1 MAEMGKEELPEES
14 KLACQPLKALLRRCQ
29 RRSTAPENSELKPG
43 RKNSQVL
50 HSYPLTDTCHFA
62 GLEHGGASEVAPSLE
77 EPELSRVGVLGS
89 AVVINMA
96 AIVCSCPTFLTSKSH
111 NNRVIK
117 VVCLFHVQWM

>member
-1 MAEMGKEELPEES
+1 M
-14 KLACQPLKALLRRCQ
+14 
-29 RRSTAPENSELKPG
+29 
-43 RKNSQVL
+43 L
-50 HSYPLTDTCHFA
+50 HSYLLTDTCHFA
-62 GLEHGGASEVAPSLE
+62 GLEHGRASEVAPSLE

-111 NNRVIK
+111 NNCVIK